1 MYPWFVRTWL
11 QNVITAKLR
20 EKAADAVR
28 DQLHAASEAES
39 GPEPDE
45 APRPCDVGLVF
56 ALETESGCLEDLL
69 EGMLAIRGHGFV
81 ARQGGLK
88 GRHVVVIR
96 SSGGRKAAA
105 EATEVLALGHQP
117 KWIISAGFAGALTPD
132 LQRHDIVLADSLV
145 DTAGNRLALDLKVDP
160 ASLAQTPRVH
170 VGRLLTAD
178 RMIALADEKRSLGQ
192 QHEALAVDMESFAV
206 AEVCRR
212 LQTRFLAVRI
222 ISDPVDE
229 QLPRDV
235 ERLIHQKT
243 YAGRFGAAL
252 GTIFNRPSSVKD
264 MLRLKENALVASD
277 RLAKFLASMI
287 EQLVPPPPTKRT

>member
-1 MYPWFVRTWL
+1 MYPWFVRNWL
-11 QNVITAKLR
+11 QNLVADKLR
-20 EKAADAVR
+20 AKAEEVMR
-28 DQLHAASEAES
+28 DQLHAASEPNGEE
-39 GPEPDE
+39 GPAE
-45 APRPCDVGLVF
+45 APKPCDVGLVF

-105 EATEVLALGHQP
+105 EATETLVLGHQP
-117 KWIISAGFAGALTPD
+117 KWVISAGFAGALVPE
-132 LQRHDIVLADSLV
+132 LHRHDIVLADSLV

-160 ASLAQTPRVH
+160 ASLAQMPRVH

-178 RMIALADEKRSLGQ
+178 RMIASPDEKRSLGQ
-192 QHEALAVDMESFAV
+192 RHGALAVDMESFAV

-222 ISDPVDE
+222 ISDPANE

-235 ERLIHQKT
+235 EHLIHQKT

-252 GTIFNRPSSVKD
+252 GTIVNRPSSLKD

-277 RLAKFLASMI
+277 RLANFLASTI
-287 EQLVPPPPTKRT
+287 EQLVPPPPTKRV